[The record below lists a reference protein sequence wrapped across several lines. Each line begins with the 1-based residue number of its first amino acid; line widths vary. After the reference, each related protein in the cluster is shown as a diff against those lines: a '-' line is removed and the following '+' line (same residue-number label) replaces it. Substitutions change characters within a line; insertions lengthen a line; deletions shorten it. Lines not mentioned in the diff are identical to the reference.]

1 MARFPLVV
9 RVLEVCCMVKER
21 NAHYFLWFLFFG
33 LIAGVAEYLPHHQIS
48 SEAVWLLVSGL
59 LGILVAQ
66 NWLAEGKLSRPY
78 DFIIGVIFTLV
89 GLIGVL
95 DAFGVHLLSSLS
107 SLPSAVYDK
116 GAGTLIGLSL
126 GLLPAL
132 IHMVLGLQSLN
143 HGLRNK

>member
-1 MARFPLVV
+1 MFGH
-9 RVLEVCCMVKER
+9 R

-33 LIAGVAEYLPHHQIS
+33 LIAGIAEYLPKHQIS

-59 LGILVAQ
+59 LGILVTQ
-66 NWLAEGKLSRPY
+66 KWLNEGKFAKPY

-95 DAFGVHLLSSLS
+95 DAFGLHLLSNLS
-107 SLPSAVYDK
+107 SLPSVVYDK
-116 GAGTLIGLSL
+116 GAHTLIGLSL
-126 GLLPAL
+126 SLLPAL

-143 HGLRNK
+143 HGMHSGK